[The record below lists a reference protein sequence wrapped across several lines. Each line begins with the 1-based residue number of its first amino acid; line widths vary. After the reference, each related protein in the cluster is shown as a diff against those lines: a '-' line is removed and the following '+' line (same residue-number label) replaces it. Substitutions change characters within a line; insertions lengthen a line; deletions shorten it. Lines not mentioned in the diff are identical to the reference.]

1 MVRSGDITLSDVK
14 RILRRFWWIPTI
26 TTVFCGTLGVAA
38 AVLLPKRYN
47 SEAMILVKLPTVPA
61 DIVKPIITGDLS
73 HRLASMQEQILSRTR
88 LQPVIDKFHLYE
100 KDRTKLSDEELVGR
114 LRNSVK
120 ITPLE
125 PMQGTDNRQMPGFYV
140 AVEFNNPELA
150 QQICSEITS
159 MFLEQNSK
167 EREQQASRTTSFLT
181 QQLEEAK
188 GKLNEQDAKL
198 AQFKRQYLGSLP
210 EEEQTNLSLL
220 TGLNSQLEANT
231 QALSRAEQDRAFN
244 ESLLSAQETSAK
256 ASPTGQNPDA
266 TQVELD
272 TLKKQLAISL
282 ARYTPK
288 HPDVVKLQSQ
298 IEELEKHQ
306 SESLRP
312 GSPANDVRPSVSASP
327 QAQQLRAKIRQDEIN
342 IADLTKRQ
350 EQIQGQTR
358 ELQARVKASPVVEQQ
373 LKELTRNYQ
382 TASDFYNDLLK
393 KRETSAM
400 ATNLEQQLDSE
411 QFNVFDPPRVPE
423 KPSSPNQVMLA
434 GGGFGSGLAV
444 GLGLLYLIA
453 FNDKSLHTERDVEQ
467 CLKLPVLTLIPELDW
482 TEDSGATR
490 TGVGFAEMKKSA

>member
-1 MVRSGDITLSDVK
+1 
-14 RILRRFWWIPTI
+14 
-26 TTVFCGTLGVAA
+26 
-38 AVLLPKRYN
+38 
-47 SEAMILVKLPTVPA
+47 
-61 DIVKPIITGDLS
+61 
-73 HRLASMQEQILSRTR
+73 
-88 LQPVIDKFHLYE
+88 
-100 KDRTKLSDEELVGR
+100 
-114 LRNSVK
+114 
-120 ITPLE
+120 
-125 PMQGTDNRQMPGFYV
+125 MQGTDNRQMPGFYV

-312 GSPANDVRPSVSASP
+312 GSPANDVRASVSASP

-350 EQIQGQTR
+350 GQIQEQTR

-400 ATNLEQQLDSE
+400 ATNLEQQQDSE

-434 GGGFGSGLAV
+434 GGGLGSGLAM

-482 TEDSGATR
+482 TEDSRASR
-490 TGVGFAEMKKSA
+490 TGVGFAEIKKSA